1 MQCVPEILKILFNE
15 AVIHR
20 NQSVEHIPTKA
31 EMTSRPLLAF
41 LLHAAV
47 FTSLHQNLSNN
58 IFVAEWHFLTLNCYS

>member
-20 NQSVEHIPTKA
+20 NQSVEHIPAKA

-47 FTSLHQNLSNN
+47 FTSLLFSPKPFQ
-58 IFVAEWHFLTLNCYS
+58 